1 MIELLVET
9 TRIHAPLAIVAA
21 LLFGAA
27 ALLCVADRFAGWILA
42 MFAAAASGV
51 IALDLV
57 WRLAIGQRVRLAQ
70 LDLAIG
76 VDGVGAFAVALVAL
90 ALFCVLTAA
99 APNRRLRDNQTEFAR
114 LEPLTLGLI
123 LLIAGGW
130 MLALFASDLA
140 MMFLGAQTA
149 WLASTGLAAVSG
161 RRDRAALSGALRML
175 LLGGLASCL
184 FLLGAGFVSFGAGT
198 IQFSEIASAPG
209 FESGKAASVG
219 LGLILLSL
227 AAMAGAPPLHAWLG
241 PLHGRA
247 GGTASLTI
255 GVIGLLGAIGC
266 LARVVASVV
275 LVANVAQGM
284 SIGLVLLGVLGVA
297 AGSLQAIGA
306 TNLRRLIAYAGAAQI
321 GCILIALGL
330 GTPATIASA
339 LVQMTALAASLLA
352 LFAGASALP
361 AAAPLPSLDGLA
373 RRAPLISLAMTLG
386 ALNLI
391 GAPLTL
397 GFLGRFRLVQA
408 GVGGGWWWTAGAV
421 IIASLAAVFYAG
433 RLIERLYFR
442 RAQISAERV
451 GLGAQAALA
460 PSLVLAMALIMWGV
474 TPQILLS
481 AVDTVALILPGD
493 IR

>member
-1 MIELLVET
+1 MIEFLIET
-9 TRIHAPLAIVAA
+9 TRIHAPLAILAA
-21 LLFGAA
+21 LLIGAA
-27 ALLCVADRFAGWILA
+27 ALVCVADRFLAWLLA
-42 MFAAAASGV
+42 MAAAASGCV
-51 IALDLV
+51 IALDVV
-57 WRLAIGQRVRLAQ
+57 WRLSIGHRVRLAQ
-70 LDLAIG
+70 LDLALGI
-76 VDGVGAFAVALVAL
+76 DGVGGFAAALVAL
-90 ALFCVLTAA
+90 ALFCVLIAA
-99 APNRRLRDNQTEFAR
+99 APNRRLRDNQTESAR
-114 LEPLTLGLI
+114 VEPLALGLI
-123 LLIAGGW
+123 LLIAAGW
-130 MLALFASDLA
+130 ITALFASDLT
-140 MMFLGAQTA
+140 MMFLGAQTG
-149 WLASTGLAAVSG
+149 WIASVGLAAVSG
-161 RRDRAALSGALRML
+161 RRDRAALSAALRML
-175 LLGGLASCL
+175 LFGGLASCL
-184 FLLGAGFVSFGAGT
+184 FLLGAGFVGFGAGS

-209 FESGKAASVG
+209 FASDKAASIG
-219 LGLILLSL
+219 LGLILLAL

-247 GGTASLTI
+247 GGLASLAI
-255 GVIGLLGAIGC
+255 GVLGVLGAVGC
-266 LARVVASVV
+266 LARAVASIV
-275 LVANVAQGM
+275 LVADVAQGM
-284 SIGLVLLGVLGVA
+284 SVGLVLLGVLGVV

-361 AAAPLPSLDGLA
+361 ASAPLPSLDGLA

-481 AVDTVALILPGD
+481 AVDAVALILPGD
-493 IR
+493 VR